1 MWRVMN
7 KLYKAKEFAVL
18 AGVTVRTLHHYDR
31 IGVLK
36 PRRGGSGYRL
46 YALDDLEK
54 LEQITALKF
63 LGIPLREIKAL
74 LSASPLNLAESLSAQ
89 LGALKE
95 KAEQM
100 NRAIHAIE
108 AAEKLISPDR
118 PTDAPVLRKII
129 EVIEMQPQ
137 EDFMRKYYTEYAW
150 IKRNQIG
157 SQASLETK
165 QEHQQSWT
173 KLFVEVEAA
182 LDLDT
187 ESNAVQGLAK
197 RWMQLARST
206 SQGDPEVWAGATE
219 AWKDREHWPSDWQ
232 DALLAGFGLD
242 PLPDRSAAKAR
253 LERVVRFIGQAMVRR
268 Y

>member
-1 MWRVMN
+1 MCIR
-7 KLYKAKEFAVL
+7 
-18 AGVTVRTLHHYDR
+18 DR
-31 IGVLK
+31 
-36 PRRGGSGYRL
+36 
-46 YALDDLEK
+46 
-54 LEQITALKF
+54 
-63 LGIPLREIKAL
+63 
-74 LSASPLNLAESLSAQ
+74 
-89 LGALKE
+89 
-95 KAEQM
+95 
-100 NRAIHAIE
+100 
-108 AAEKLISPDR
+108 ISPDR

-137 EDFMRKYYTEYAW
+137 EDFMRKYYTEDAW

-206 SQGDPEVWAGATE
+206 SQGLSLIHISNAPNAITNA
-219 AWKDREHWPSDWQ
+219 PSTS
-232 DALLAGFGLD
+232 
-242 PLPDRSAAKAR
+242 SAPSTTTTQPHQKQTPASSP
-253 LERVVRFIGQAMVRR
+253 
-268 Y
+268 